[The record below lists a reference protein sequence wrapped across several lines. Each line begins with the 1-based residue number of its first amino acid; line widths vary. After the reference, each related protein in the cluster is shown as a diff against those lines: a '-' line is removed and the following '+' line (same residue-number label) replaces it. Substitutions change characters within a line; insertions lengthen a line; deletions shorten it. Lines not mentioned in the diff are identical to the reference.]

1 MHYVSVLLLV
11 SVCQP
16 VSVSFT
22 CTATLSLCKM
32 NFYKEINIQKNTRDF
47 LQVYTVRVWMWK
59 MCIFFVWVSK
69 LHLSFDLLLHIWIML
84 VHNTEVRLYL
94 SKPLSLL
101 SHWYLFA
108 HNWNTNKRELYL
120 SDTSFFIQLWK
131 ETLELTFFFCAV
143 EDYLLKTN
151 AGINRCVWVGGK
163 ISRTDACE
171 SRVTGQ
177 ERKAEDIYRWYGE
190 LHEGETE
197 CGKRKRPIER
207 MDRVNTI

>member
-1 MHYVSVLLLV
+1 MHYVSVLVLV

-32 NFYKEINIQKNTRDF
+32 NFYKVIYIQENTRDF

-84 VHNTEVRLYL
+84 VHNTEVRLYI

-120 SDTSFFIQLWK
+120 SDTSFFIQLWR
-131 ETLELTFFFCAV
+131 EWVHFFFSV
-143 EDYLLKTN
+143 LKKIICWRQMQVSIRDNYST
-151 AGINRCVWVGGK
+151 GVCEWVGRSVEQMHVRVRWQVKKERLRTSTGDMENCMKGK
-163 ISRTDACE
+163 LNVAKGSD
-171 SRVTGQ
+171 Q
-177 ERKAEDIYRWYGE
+177 
-190 LHEGETE
+190 
-197 CGKRKRPIER
+197 
-207 MDRVNTI
+207 

>member
-1 MHYVSVLLLV
+1 MWRYKQEIWLVIHVLGWNHTKALHYYSIHFNHLF
-11 SVCQP
+11 SIKKYN
-16 VSVSFT
+16 
-22 CTATLSLCKM
+22 ALCIM
-32 NFYKEINIQKNTRDF
+32 FLFCSWFLNFYKEINIQKNTRDF

-131 ETLELTFFFCAV
+131 ETLELTFFSV
-143 EDYLLKTN
+143 L
-151 AGINRCVWVGGK
+151 
-163 ISRTDACE
+163 
-171 SRVTGQ
+171 
-177 ERKAEDIYRWYGE
+177 
-190 LHEGETE
+190 
-197 CGKRKRPIER
+197 
-207 MDRVNTI
+207 

>member
-1 MHYVSVLLLV
+1 
-11 SVCQP
+11 
-16 VSVSFT
+16 
-22 CTATLSLCKM
+22 
-32 NFYKEINIQKNTRDF
+32 
-47 LQVYTVRVWMWK
+47 MWK
-59 MCIFFVWVSK
+59 MCIFFVRVSK

-120 SDTSFFIQLWK
+120 SDTSFFIQLWVHV
-131 ETLELTFFFCAV
+131 FFLCCRRLSV
-143 EDYLLKTN
+143 EDN
-151 AGINRCVWVGGK
+151 AGINKRQLEYRCVWVGGK

-171 SRVTGQ
+171 CRVTGQ
-177 ERKAEDIYRWYGE
+177 ERKAEDIYWWYGE

-197 CGKRKRPIER
+197 CGKRKQPIER

>member
-131 ETLELTFFFCAV
+131 ETLELTFFVLCCRRLSV
-143 EDYLLKTN
+143 EDKCRY
-151 AGINRCVWVGGK
+151 
-163 ISRTDACE
+163 
-171 SRVTGQ
+171 Q
-177 ERKAEDIYRWYGE
+177 
-190 LHEGETE
+190 
-197 CGKRKRPIER
+197 
-207 MDRVNTI
+207 